1 MERRQ
6 LEYFVAVSRAGSLA
20 AAAEQLHVT
29 QPALSQ
35 SLKQLEKEF
44 GCELFH
50 RLPRGMRLTAAGR
63 ALLEP
68 AKQIFRD
75 FATARALV
83 DAVLGL
89 EGGTLEIATLPGIM
103 LDPLSDRI
111 STFRRLAPKV
121 QIRVFLTEAAE
132 DIPHAVRSGDA
143 ELGFMLDVGSQE
155 DLIVNR
161 VGEQEIVAAFPP
173 GSTPSSS
180 DRVTGKELLEYGLI
194 LGGPGVATDLI
205 RRETERTGKQQ
216 RPIIEMNRRDAAMSL
231 VLAGAGAG
239 VFPRAVAQLAE
250 ASGAVIRALDPPA
263 KRGIYAL
270 RRNGPPSPA
279 LRLFQRILTADD

>member
-6 LEYFVAVSRAGSLA
+6 LEYFVTVSRVGSLA
-20 AAAEQLHVT
+20 AAAEELHIT

-35 SLKQLEKEF
+35 SLKLLEKEL

-50 RLPRGMRLTAAGR
+50 RLPRGMRLSAAGK
-63 ALLEP
+63 ALLDP

-75 FATARALV
+75 FATARASV

-89 EGGTLEIATLPGIM
+89 AGGTLEIATLPGIM
-103 LDPLSDRI
+103 LDPLTDWI
-111 STFRRLAPKV
+111 STFRRLAPMV
-121 QIRVFLTEAAE
+121 QIRVLLTEAAE
-132 DIPHAVRSGDA
+132 DIPKTVRSGDA

-155 DLIVNR
+155 NLIVDW

-173 GSTPSSS
+173 GSTPGPS
-180 DRVTGKELLEYGLI
+180 DNVTGKELLEYGMI

-205 RRETERTGKQQ
+205 RRESERSGVQQ
-216 RPIIEMNRRDAAMSL
+216 RPIIEMNRRDAALSL

-239 VFPRAVAQLAE
+239 VFPRAVARQAE
-250 ASGAVIRALDPPA
+250 VNGAVIRALDPPV

-279 LRLFQRILTADD
+279 LHLFQQILTAEE